1 MFIVYW
7 FSVWYSHSLLF
18 HFSAH
23 RRKWTIP
30 EILLVYKLPY
40 VHTSYHAHISVLP
53 CLITCY
59 VHTSYHT
66 HISVLLCLLTSY
78 VHTPATPI
86 SQFSH
91 VCSPVMST
99 PLPRPHL
106 SSPMSAHLL
115 CSHPCHTHISVLCL
129 FTCYVHTPATPISQ
143 FCVCSPVMSTPPAT
157 PISQFSHVF
166 SPVMSTP
173 LPRPHPNYTL
183 SVHLLR
189 MYVLSPC
196 RSQLPSEETEV

>member
-106 SSPMSAHLL
+106 SSPVCSPLMFTPLPHPYLSSVSAHLL
-115 CSHPCHTHISVLCL
+115 CPHLLPRPYLSSPMSSHLSCPHPCHAHIPIILCL
-129 FTCYVHTPATPISQ
+129 FTCYVCMSSLPAAHSYQ
-143 FCVCSPVMSTPPAT
+143 VKKLKYNAT
-157 PISQFSHVF
+157 NATDICNFPE
-166 SPVMSTP
+166 
-173 LPRPHPNYTL
+173 N
-183 SVHLLR
+183 
-189 MYVLSPC
+189 
-196 RSQLPSEETEV
+196 